1 MLSQIP
7 RNPNFKPGVLAPNN
21 YKAQI
26 LILGCM
32 DATREK
38 KSNFLFTRFQIHS
51 VCVLRGRLCLLS
63 LEFFPM
69 KESAGG

>member
-38 KSNFLFTRFQIHS
+38 KAISCSHASKFTL
-51 VCVLRGRLCLLS
+51 CVLRGRLCLLS